1 MSHLTD
7 WGLEADYVDPS
18 KIGVYLKLS
27 ANQKC
32 VVRILGSFKDKKL
45 AVRGWEGWVNQQ
57 DNFGEE
63 VRRPQ
68 RVGINDKASLQRAG
82 AEDIK
87 FFWALA
93 VYNRTLGAVQCWQ
106 INQVSNRERIED
118 LIDTYGNPQDF
129 DIMIKRKGDGMLTK
143 YTLEK
148 VESSEYD
155 TVTAFSVLEESTID
169 LRQLFVGGDIM
180 APLEEKASDGDSKKP
195 NKVVTRSDLK
205 PIELVRNRI
214 EGATTYDQLD
224 EALLL
229 RDTYVERGDI
239 SKAELLAL
247 KAVERSTKERLSDE
261 EVA

>member
-1 MSHLTD
+1 MSNLTD
-7 WGLEADYVDPS
+7 WGLEPDYVDPS
-18 KIGVYLKLS
+18 KIGVYLKLT

-32 VVRILGSFKDKKL
+32 VVRIVGTFNEKKL
-45 AVRGWEGWVNQQ
+45 AVRGWEGWINQQ

-68 RVGINDKASLQRAG
+68 RVGINEKAVLQRAG

-93 VYNRTLGAVQCWQ
+93 VYNRTLGAIQCWQ

-118 LIDTYGNPQDF
+118 LVDTYGSPRDY

-148 VESSEYD
+148 VDSSAAD
-155 TVTAFSVLEESTID
+155 AATAYTALEESTID
-169 LRQLFVGGDIM
+169 LRQLFAGGDIM
-180 APLEEKASDGDSKKP
+180 TPLEEKTTDGDSEKP
-195 NKVVTRSDLK
+195 SRAQRDDLM
-205 PIELVRNRI
+205 PVELVRNQI
-214 EGATTYDQLD
+214 ESAQNFEQLD
-224 EALLL
+224 EALMLK
-229 RDTYVERGDI
+229 DSYVKRGDI
-239 SKAELLAL
+239 SKAEQMTL
-247 KAVERSTKERLSDE
+247 KSIEAKVKERLADE